1 MIEETITDGLG
12 NEITLKYDDTTD
24 QVSIRNTGID
34 GEFRFIYL
42 NTAMLDPADKVIT
55 IFGIDGP
62 EEWENFTDNSGRVA
76 MQVFWDTNKVDKET
90 RGL

>member
-1 MIEETITDGLG
+1 MVEETITDNLG
-12 NEITLKYDDTTD
+12 NSLTLRYDDVND
-24 QVSIRNTGID
+24 QITIRNTGID

-42 NTAMLDPADKVIT
+42 NAAVLDPDRAIT

-62 EEWENFTDNSGRVA
+62 EEWESFTDNLGRVT
-76 MQVFWDTNKVDKET
+76 MQLFWDTNKVDKET